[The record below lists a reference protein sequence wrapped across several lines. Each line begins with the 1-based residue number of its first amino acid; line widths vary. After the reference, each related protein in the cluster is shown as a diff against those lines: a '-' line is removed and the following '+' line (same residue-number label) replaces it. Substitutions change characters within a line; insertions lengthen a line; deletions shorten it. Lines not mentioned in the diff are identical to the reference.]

1 MKPYNNMK
9 PEELEVIIND
19 AADGLLSRD
28 ERKELEKTLETHP
41 ELLQDYR
48 SIMKLPDM
56 KNIYGKAAS
65 YSNPQQAHNI
75 LHLLDKEDE
84 KTTFYNTTVVWF
96 RKYAIAA
103 SLLILALTSI
113 FYVTQPELL
122 NGDITFEEFYYPDEE
137 LESENYATYLDE
149 WFEQ

>member
-1 MKPYNNMK
+1 M
-9 PEELEVIIND
+9 
-19 AADGLLSRD
+19 
-28 ERKELEKTLETHP
+28 
-41 ELLQDYR
+41 QDYQ

-56 KNIYGKAAS
+56 KGIYGKAAS
-65 YSNPQQAHNI
+65 YSNPQKVHNI